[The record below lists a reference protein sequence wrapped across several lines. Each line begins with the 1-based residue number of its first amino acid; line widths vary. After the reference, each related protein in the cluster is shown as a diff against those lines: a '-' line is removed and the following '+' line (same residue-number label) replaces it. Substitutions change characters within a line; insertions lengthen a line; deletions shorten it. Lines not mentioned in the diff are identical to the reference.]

1 MIILSLEFYR
11 KLQADW
17 QKAILYTEKLALE
30 SRWSQA
36 SYRYM
41 KAAFLLQ
48 SIEDRTAYEMKNHDG
63 VIEKPQEVVDQ
74 LLT

>member
-1 MIILSLEFYR
+1 
-11 KLQADW
+11 
-17 QKAILYTEKLALE
+17 
-30 SRWSQA
+30 
-36 SYRYM
+36 M